1 MFSFNPLFHTLL
13 DARMSGAAL
22 CKKTGISSA
31 TLAKL
36 KHGKN
41 VTTDVLDKICSALG
55 CDLSAVAVHVP
66 NRGGGKCENN
76 RGDKL

>member
-13 DARMSGAAL
+13 DAGMSGAAL

-31 TLAKL
+31 TLAKI
-36 KHGKN
+36 KHGGN
-41 VTTDVLDKICSALG
+41 VTTDVLDRICSVLG

-66 NRGGGKCENN
+66 NNRGGGEM
-76 RGDKL
+76 

>member
-1 MFSFNPLFHTLL
+1 MFSFRPLFHTLL
-13 DARMSGAAL
+13 DAGISGAAL

-36 KHGKN
+36 KHGGN

-55 CDLSAVAVHVP
+55 CDLSSVVVHVP
-66 NRGGGKCENN
+66 EDKGGGEM
-76 RGDKL
+76 